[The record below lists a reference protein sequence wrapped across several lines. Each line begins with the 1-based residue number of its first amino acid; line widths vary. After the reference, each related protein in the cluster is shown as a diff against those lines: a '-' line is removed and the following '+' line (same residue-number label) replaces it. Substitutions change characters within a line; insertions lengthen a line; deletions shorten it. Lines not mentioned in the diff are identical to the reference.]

1 MAQQE
6 RDRFVMQLKQ
16 TAAERKIPI
25 DRLSSRDLPDKDGF
39 ELIIE
44 AGGKKQIFTIDE
56 LAAIKDPQGE
66 IDLLINQIGDNE

>member
-6 RDRFVMQLKQ
+6 RERFVMQLKQ

-25 DRLSSRDLPDKDGF
+25 DRMSCRNLPDKDGF

-44 AGGKKQIFTIDE
+44 ADGKKQVFTVDE
-56 LAAIKDPQGE
+56 FAAINDPEGE
-66 IDLLINQIGDNE
+66 IDLLINQIGGNE